1 MGESTSKDPASFHNM
16 NLLADILIRET
27 EELENEFR
35 IKMEFIR
42 DQEKLCFSNANNL
55 VTVDQFLKTINGT
68 LLKLET
74 DLNENDDLLIQAEDK
89 VAILERS
96 CVNVPEQR
104 QSRVDPMVRA
114 TYTDLLRLLMSTEKS
129 ADQCNTLREEIEVY
143 NNEMSEKLV
152 PVNVIGKIMD
162 FHNRTL
168 DTMEKQIN
176 LLHVQIVGL
185 KTEFADISKRE
196 EKLLL
201 AALLPKPKTRKPC
214 SKYLRL

>member
-1 MGESTSKDPASFHNM
+1 MGESTRKDPTSFLYM

-42 DQEKLCFSNANNL
+42 DQEKLCLSNANNL
-55 VTVDQFLKTINGT
+55 VSVDQFLKTINGT
-68 LLKLET
+68 LFKLET
-74 DLNENDDLLIQAEDK
+74 DLNENEDMLIQAEEK

-104 QSRVDPMVRA
+104 HSRVDPMVRA

-129 ADQCNTLREEIEVY
+129 AAQCNTLREEFEVY

-152 PVNVIGKIMD
+152 PVNVIGQIVD

-176 LLHVQIVGL
+176 LLQTQIEVL
-185 KTEFADISKRE
+185 KTEFAGVAKRE

-201 AALLPKPKTRKPC
+201 AAFLPKPKTRKPC
-214 SKYLRL
+214 SKNLRL